1 MADARRARFREL
13 LADPE
18 PLVMP
23 GGFSPIMARMAQL
36 VGYQAFY
43 MSGSQT
49 AAYVLGLPDVGVITM
64 RDMVENA
71 RRVAA
76 AADIPVFADSDN
88 GYGNAVNVHHT
99 VQEYVRA
106 GVAGIHLED
115 QEAPKKSGTMAGR
128 RCISTEEAVGKLR
141 AAVVAKNALDPDFVV
156 CARCDLI
163 GAEGGS
169 YEEAVD
175 RCRAYVEAGA
185 DLIWLNNVQ
194 TIDEAVEACQR
205 IPGAVMPHFGG
216 PPPAPT
222 LEQWRQM
229 GAAGVLFPAMTTSVG
244 LQAVWDY
251 LNDFK
256 AEGMVAVEAWSAR
269 QRQSRWG
276 PVARHMAA
284 LLRSDEIR
292 ALEAEFLPHEL
303 QRDYEHTFGHYARER

>member
-1 MADARRARFREL
+1 MADARRRRFREL

-36 VGYQAFY
+36 VGYHAFY

-49 AAYVLGLPDVGVITM
+49 AAYLLGLPDVGIITM

-76 AADIPVFADSDN
+76 AAEIPVFADADN
-88 GYGNAVNVHHT
+88 GYGNAVNVHHS

-106 GVAGIHLED
+106 GVAGVHLED

-128 RCISTEEAVGKLR
+128 RCVSLEEAIGKLR
-141 AAVVAKNALDPDFVV
+141 AAVAAKNALDPEFVV

-169 YEEAVD
+169 YSEAVD
-175 RCRAYVEAGA
+175 RCIAYVEAGA

-194 TIDEAVEACQR
+194 TIEEAAEACRR

-222 LEQWRQM
+222 LEQWRQI
-229 GAAGVLFPAMTTSVG
+229 GAAAVLFPAMTTSVG
-244 LQAVWDY
+244 LQAAWDY

-256 AEGMVAVEAWSAR
+256 AQGMAAVEDWSER

-276 PVARHMAA
+276 PVGRHMAA
-284 LLRSDEIR
+284 LLRSDDIR

-303 QRDYEHTFGHYARER
+303 QRDYEHTFGHYGWNG